1 MVFLNSD
8 PPPEKVVQ
16 LRCFAN
22 QIRYFQHQI
31 GAQNRTG
38 RVPKKQD
45 PIRIRNKMCETQKT
59 DLCIFS
65 QFFLIFVEKIREKMF
80 IYWPK
85 KKHVFLWLTH
95 VQIPYGLKFSQFL
108 NRGPYGSQETHLAPE
123 TEKSEKIRILTAII
137 RNWFDVLR
145 MNSDN
150 FGAPLYLR
158 YGLRNFKKTGFV
170 LKVRYSEKS
179 IARVLYRKF
188 ATQDIKIS

>member
-1 MVFLNSD
+1 MFCESNPIFSAPD
-8 PPPEKVVQ
+8 RCSKPHRAGPEK
-16 LRCFAN
+16 
-22 QIRYFQHQI
+22 
-31 GAQNRTG
+31 TG
-38 RVPKKQD
+38 PYTDKKQNVWD
-45 PIRIRNKMCETQKT
+45 PKDRS
-59 DLCIFS
+59 LHIFPVFS
-65 QFFLIFVEKIREKMF
+65 NFSRKNTWKNELTK
-80 IYWPK
+80 K

-95 VQIPYGLKFSQFL
+95 VQMPYGLKFSQFL

-179 IARVLYRKF
+179 IARGLYRKI